1 MTETWLAS
9 APNPYARGR
18 LKMRQG
24 IDGVQRVY
32 SYEHAIRH
40 GAAYTVTE
48 ETQIDGAPVPGQSHR
63 MVSFISAEGN
73 TVRTEEY
80 ILLTDGTWSLLD
92 SADYEFDLQPLD
104 QEDARQWTN
113 NGTGIDVRRASPM
126 GKRRR
131 RHPDQL
137 RL

>member
-1 MTETWLAS
+1 MAGLRAQS
-9 APNPYARGR
+9 VCQGR

-32 SYEHAIRH
+32 SYEHAMRH

-80 ILLTDGTWSLLD
+80 ILLTDGTWSLLTVPTTSSTFNRWTRKTRGNGRITERELMCD
-92 SADYEFDLQPLD
+92 GRPLW
-104 QEDARQWTN
+104 E
-113 NGTGIDVRRASPM
+113 
-126 GKRRR
+126 KRRR